1 MTYFYSDDHCTA
13 HDMGAGH
20 PESPARLQS
29 VRRAVTTAL
38 PKLIQRR
45 PVAASYDVLC
55 RAHSERH
62 VEQLFDLRPGDGVLA
77 IDGDTFF
84 GPGTLNAARLA
95 AGAVLDAT
103 HSVLGAEGPDAG
115 ASTAFCCVR
124 PPGHHAERDK
134 VMGFCFFNSIAV
146 AALEALTVRGLE
158 RVAILDFDVHH
169 ANGTEDIFRDD
180 PRVLLCSSYQHPLY
194 PYTNT
199 PCVPDQRVNVPLDAG
214 TRGPQFRKAILATW
228 GPALERFR
236 PQLILVSAGF
246 DAHQDDPLGGLCL
259 CDDDYHWLGLQIGEW
274 AAQWSGGRVVA
285 ALEGGYDLAA
295 LGRSAAM
302 FCYALDG
309 GQGAPTIASTVPTAS
324 G

>member
-1 MTYFYSDDHCTA
+1 MTLFYFDEQCVT
-13 HDMGAGH
+13 HDMGRGH
-20 PESPARLQS
+20 PECPARLQS
-29 VRRAVTTAL
+29 VYDAVATAL
-38 PKLIQRR
+38 PQREHKTPTPAPFDALI
-45 PVAASYDVLC
+45 

-62 VEQLFDLRPGDGVLA
+62 VQQLFDLRPGAELVA
-77 IDGDTFF
+77 IDGDTLF
-84 GPGTLNAARLA
+84 GPGTLQAARLA
-95 AGAVLDAT
+95 TGALLDAT
-103 HSVLGAEGPDAG
+103 TEVLAQSDNP
-115 ASTAFCCVR
+115 AFCCVR
-124 PPGHHAERDK
+124 PPGHHAERDQA
-134 VMGFCFFNSIAV
+134 MGFCFFNSVAV
-146 AALEALTVRGLE
+146 AALSALETRGLS

-199 PCVPDQRVNVPLDAG
+199 PSVPGQRVNVPLAAG
-214 TRGPQFRKAILATW
+214 TGSDAFRQAILDTW
-228 GPALERFR
+228 LPALEAFR

-259 CDDDYHWLGLQIGEW
+259 RDDDYHWLGLRIGEW
-274 AAQWSGGRVVA
+274 AARWSAGRVVA

-302 FCYALDG
+302 FCYGLDG
-309 GQGAPTIASTVPTAS
+309 GSQGLPTTASTEPTAS